1 MSDKKRKSEYLLSEI
16 GGIDESFVSE
26 AESYHKKRNPVWLK
40 PLVACACACV
50 LIIGALGIM
59 MGTSLMAKGEA
70 AMDFYP
76 ENNMSIKGD
85 SDESDEEK
93 ADNISGLGGEL
104 ISEGRLYFH
113 TSRKSALLVTSKGG
127 FMWLHADSEDFFEGF
142 DSGDYVKVGHG
153 AVMESYP
160 EQTYVEGIILIE
172 DGDIYSFTDGEWEG
186 FSWIFSEP
194 PER

>member
-1 MSDKKRKSEYLLSEI
+1 MSDKRRKSEYLLDEI
-16 GGIDESFVSE
+16 GGIDESFVAE
-26 AESYHKKRNPVWLK
+26 AESYHKKRNPDWIK

-50 LIIGALGIM
+50 IVIGALGVM
-59 MGTSLMAKGEA
+59 MGKGLMAKSEVA
-70 AMDFYP
+70 VDFYP

-85 SDESDEEK
+85 GDESAEEK
-93 ADNISGLGGEL
+93 VDDISGLGGQL

-113 TSRKSALLVTSKGG
+113 NSKKSALLVTSDGG
-127 FMWLHADSEDFFEGF
+127 FMWLHSREDNFFEGF

-172 DGDIYSFTDGEWEG
+172 DGDIYSFTDEEWEG
-186 FSWIFSEP
+186 FAWIFSEP